1 MTLLIPPD
9 VFLQAAIA
17 LLAGLIGAVLGIV
30 RMHRGWMH
38 HDQRAERDFLAGL
51 CLLVVGVSWVVI
63 GGAIVAGAVFDT
75 ADISAVMAI
84 QEVVVF
90 TNAAA
95 RISVIFIGLTILY
108 DAWKDWKAAR

>member
-9 VFLQAAIA
+9 VYLQAAIA
-17 LLAGLIGAVLGIV
+17 LLAGLVGAVLGAV
-30 RMHRGWMH
+30 RMHRGWAH

-51 CLLVVGVSWVVI
+51 CLLVVGLSWLVI
-63 GGAIVAGAVFDT
+63 GLAIIWGLCVSGNSPAEKQV
-75 ADISAVMAI
+75 